1 MFYAHFVLAKKGPL
15 ARIWLA
21 AHWDKKLTKAHVFE
35 TNIEDS
41 VKDILKPK
49 VKMALRTSGHLL
61 LGVVRIYSRKAKYL
75 LTDCN
80 EAFVKIK
87 MAFRPGMVDLP
98 EDNREAAMNAIT
110 LPEVF
115 HDFDTAMPDIQEV
128 DIQAQF
134 KMNQTRAEEITMRED
149 YGNMAL
155 DAGGMDDG
163 FGEQIGSPEMLREP
177 QEPDFGNDGVSM
189 GTGAHQDTFSRDA
202 STFDQQSLMLGHSQS
217 MIMGDQSVAGSVFG
231 DTSAAPSRAGSVRPL
246 SPAPSTSH
254 SIRGGGHHLNL
265 DAPIQDD
272 GFGGSMASTN
282 QDILAGGLFEDG
294 SLFDDAP
301 ASMPPSERQPESEFN
316 DGPGDFGGPGSPGG
330 LSSGG
335 SRGASPAPLES
346 MPGSPTPSH
355 HSLASR
361 ASTARS
367 LRSMRSEAT
376 ARSEVGSVAQ
386 EGAQQAAE
394 VETTTLLHNEEESFA
409 LAPVEASAMKGPY
422 RTKRKRKLIVDE
434 VKAISG
440 EEMKGQ
446 LSDTGDIV
454 TTLDLAPPTKRL
466 MHWKETG
473 GVEKLFALPG
483 RLLQSR
489 YIHDDYSAN
498 LIVRASDAESFDMLG
513 DNGVEPDL
521 ALEQVPGAK
530 EFQEPLP
537 PVAKET
543 RKGRKRK
550 NVEEEVPVESAYSK
564 RQAELAAAVEED
576 ARLEREKAERLEN
589 ERNASDLRDRTPE
602 PGTPVQQERTGDDDW
617 LQQQTPSHQG
627 DPAQPFPDQTPGH
640 DSYYGGGATPAYSDY
655 NPGGET
661 PGFGGASQAPL
672 YPPTASPLPQDNIF
686 PSTPV
691 NGLATPHP
699 DQDESD
705 HDQHPGLP
713 QGPQH
718 DFTDQWVS
726 QAATAT
732 ATGAALPPPRTP
744 AHEPDDWEDNRPPSV
759 NDGRVTPEDEE
770 EYEEE
775 DEEEEGENE
784 YLDEETVEQFED
796 RVLNKRAAQLHCR
809 LRQRMVETP
818 VLAFTSI
825 TKRKDTRKIA
835 AQKFYSLL
843 VLQKF
848 MAVELAQDDV
858 CYGEMQ
864 VSRGKQFELDTSKVK
879 AK

>member
-115 HDFDTAMPDIQEV
+115 HDFDTAMPDIAEV

-149 YGNMAL
+149 YGNLSL
-155 DAGGMDDG
+155 DQPGVGLGVDDG

-177 QEPDFGNDGVSM
+177 QEPDFGADGVSLAQGGDM
-189 GTGAHQDTFSRDA
+189 SRAA
-202 STFDQQSLMLGHSQS
+202 STFDQQSLMLGQSQS
-217 MIMGDQSVAGSVFG
+217 MILGEQSVVG
-231 DTSAAPSRAGSVRPL
+231 DTSVLGSVYGGESRAGSLAPSRAGSVRPA
-246 SPAPSTSH
+246 SPAPSAAHSH
-254 SIRGGGHHLNL
+254 RLNL
-265 DAPIQDD
+265 DAPINDD

-294 SLFDDAP
+294 SLFDDTP
-301 ASMPPSERQPESEFN
+301 ASMPPSERVPPSDYN
-316 DGPGDFGGPGSPGG
+316 DGEQFCGPPSPMG
-330 LSSGG
+330 SSGG
-335 SRGASPAPLES
+335 SRGASPAPLDS

-355 HSLASR
+355 RSTVSHT
-361 ASTARS
+361 STA
-367 LRSMRSEAT
+367 RSMRSEAPSVRST
-376 ARSEVGSVAQ
+376 RSEAQ
-386 EGAQQAAE
+386 VQEEAPAE
-394 VETTTLLHNEEESFA
+394 PETTTLIHNEEESFA
-409 LAPVEASAMKGPY
+409 LAPVEASAMKGLT

-473 GVEKLFALPG
+473 GVERLFALPG

-489 YIHDDYSAN
+489 HIHDDYSCN
-498 LIVRASDAESFDMLG
+498 LVVRAGDLETFDMLG
-513 DNGVEPDL
+513 DQGRKEEEL
-521 ALEQVPGAK
+521 LLEQVPGAK
-530 EFQEPLP
+530 EFQEPQVP
-537 PVAKET
+537 PAKKDG
-543 RKGRKRK
+543 RGRKRK
-550 NVEEEVPVESAYSK
+550 VVEEAPVESAYSR

-576 ARLEREKAERLEN
+576 ARLERE
-589 ERNASDLRDRTPE
+589 RNASINRTPE
-602 PGTPVQQERTGDDDW
+602 PGTPAPEERREEAQETPYQQQDFF
-617 LQQQTPSHQG
+617 QQTPTHAGGPEAPQSFAG
-627 DPAQPFPDQTPGH
+627 DQTPGH
-640 DSYYGGGATPAYSDY
+640 ESFYGGGGATPAYSDY
-655 NPGGET
+655 QGGADYTAET
-661 PGFGGASQAPL
+661 PV
-672 YPPTASPLPQDNIF
+672 YPPAASPAPDTF
-686 PSTPV
+686 PAPA
-691 NGLATPHP
+691 LATPR
-699 DQDESD
+699 QEGEAWGGAGE
-705 HDQHPGLP
+705 QEEEGRGPGLP
-713 QGPQH
+713 EAQTH

-744 AHEPDDWEDNRPPSV
+744 AHETDWDDNRPPSA
-759 NDGRVTPEDEE
+759 DSGRMEE
-770 EYEEE
+770 EL
-775 DEEEEGENE
+775 EEEEEEEEEEETNE

-809 LRQRMVETP
+809 LRQRMVEEP
-818 VLAFTSI
+818 VLQYSSI
-825 TKRKDTRKIA
+825 TRRKDTRKVA

-848 MAVELAQDDV
+848 MAVELEQADV
-858 CYGEMQ
+858 SYGEME
-864 VSRGKQFELDTSKVK
+864 VRRGTQFELDTSKVK
-879 AK
+879 AT